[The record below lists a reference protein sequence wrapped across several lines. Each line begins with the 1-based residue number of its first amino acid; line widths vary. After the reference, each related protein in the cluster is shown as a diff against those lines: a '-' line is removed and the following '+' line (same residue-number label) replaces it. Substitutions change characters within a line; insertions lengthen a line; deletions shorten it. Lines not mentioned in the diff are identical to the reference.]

1 MKFRPRLV
9 QPQSYLMMEQLA
21 GPDKLLLLLLII
33 FYVQP
38 PPCEHLLD
46 FLCYLGSGR
55 ENEERPLPHFH
66 IKYLGICAPCQ
77 CRSKS
82 RNFKRQPLDSLS
94 EGPTYWLIGKPIKR
108 QDVAEQPIGN
118 GSAGRGCIKRKW
130 STEGKACIEVSAQEA
145 SAGRLSRGSQEVK
158 VQSAVSCVCLL

>member
-1 MKFRPRLV
+1 MMNRPESEV
-9 QPQSYLMMEQLA
+9 QAKISSATILFNDGAVNGTRQTTPSPAY
-21 GPDKLLLLLLII
+21 
-33 FYVQP
+33 Y
-38 PPCEHLLD
+38 
-46 FLCYLGSGR
+46 FLCGR

-82 RNFKRQPLDSLS
+82 RNFKRQPLDCLS

-118 GSAGRGCIKRKW
+118 GSAGRGCVKRKW
-130 STEGKACIEVSAQEA
+130 STEGKACIEASAQEA
-145 SAGRLSRGSQEVK
+145 SAWRLSRGSQEVK
-158 VQSAVSCVCLL
+158 VQSAVSCVCL